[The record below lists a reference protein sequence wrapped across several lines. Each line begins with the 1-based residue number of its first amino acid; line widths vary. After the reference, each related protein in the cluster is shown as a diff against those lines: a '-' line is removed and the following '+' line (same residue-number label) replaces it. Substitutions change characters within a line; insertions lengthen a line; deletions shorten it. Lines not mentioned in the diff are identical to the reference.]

1 MLVNMKDML
10 EKAKDGKY
18 AVGQFNINNLE
29 WIVAILKK
37 SQELNSPV
45 ILGVSQGAAKYMC
58 GFNVVAAM
66 VKELIVSL
74 NINVPV
80 SLHLDHGDS
89 FEACK
94 SAIDAGF
101 TSVMIDASHY
111 PYEENVAITKKVVE
125 YAKKF
130 NVSVEAELGRVGG
143 QEDDVVSQGV
153 VYADVEECAKF
164 VKDTGIDCLAPA
176 LGSVHGPYKGE
187 PKLGFK
193 EMLEISVATDK
204 PLVLHGGSGIPEH
217 QIKEAISR
225 GTCKINVNT
234 ECQQEWASIVRET
247 LDKNST
253 VYDPRKIIGP
263 GMEGIAKV
271 VNDKIILFG
280 SNNRA

>member
-1 MLVNMKDML
+1 MLVNMKEML
-10 EKAKDGKY
+10 EKAKREKY

-29 WIVAILKK
+29 WTIAVLKK
-37 SQELNSPV
+37 AQELNAPV

-74 NINVPV
+74 NISVPV
-80 SLHLDHGDS
+80 ALHLDHGDS

-101 TSVMIDASHY
+101 SSVMIDASHY
-111 PYEENVAITKKVVE
+111 PYNENVEITKKVVE
-125 YAKKF
+125 YASKF
-130 NVSVEAELGRVGG
+130 NVSVESELGRVGG

-153 VYADVEECAKF
+153 VYADVEECKAF
-164 VKDTGIDCLAPA
+164 VEATGVDCLAPA
-176 LGSVHGPYKGE
+176 LGSVHGPNKGE

-193 EMLEISVATDK
+193 EMLEIKEATNK

-234 ECQQEWASIVRET
+234 ECQQEWTKIVRET
-247 LDKNST
+247 LSNNDS
-253 VYDPRKIIGP
+253 VYDPRKVIGP
-263 GMEGIAKV
+263 GMAGIAKV
-271 VNDKIILFG
+271 VHDKIMLFG
-280 SNNRA
+280 SNNKA